1 MEVTQFAKDDV
12 KVKIMTKIPV
22 SGWSYDEGKR
32 CLVENDDPTAFG
44 AGAIQFEVRENVEK
58 FDFYKDDF
66 ENYQDIEDRV
76 IGGISFRGRTY
87 RNIGYDWIQY
97 IAQLDDGRALSIGLR
112 NMDCVPGTMPDIIL
126 NDMTFQEWRHLSE
139 NLYENRLPPQFGAGE
154 SGYLRRVYLKTPNAP
169 GQRVFLRCAAS
180 FFLEIRQYSREKMS
194 CSTQKSLAAGHIMSF
209 QIHPRNGG
217 DAVKLKTFLIT
228 ASLWMGLLGLTA
240 CGGADVRTYQYPETA
255 LLFDSLHI
263 KKTVYS
269 PGVME
274 LYYRGGQ
281 FKDNPIRC
289 YDANFEDL
297 GDQFDHAF
305 RNGVLTVQADFAE
318 QISGLTIEDK
328 DHDTVYH
335 LRYLDS
341 PQFAWLAD
349 TFWLDYGMMTLGDEA
364 RYYSDAERQ
373 AQAERERA
381 EHAQTRNV
389 FALLEGTWISE
400 DGLQKYVFSTDAD
413 GSELRAAEL
422 WRSGTEQMWNGWELR
437 IESAFQ
443 TPYFGGEYGEDVA
456 EHLQEIVLRNSDHAA
471 ADLHLLYDTQNAVIL
486 GGGMTYRR
494 EQG

>member
-1 MEVTQFAKDDV
+1 MKTGSRPNLE
-12 KVKIMTKIPV
+12 
-22 SGWSYDEGKR
+22 
-32 CLVENDDPTAFG
+32 
-44 AGAIQFEVRENVEK
+44 RENPAICEK
-58 FDFYKDDF
+58 
-66 ENYQDIEDRV
+66 
-76 IGGISFRGRTY
+76 S
-87 RNIGYDWIQY
+87 
-97 IAQLDDGRALSIGLR
+97 
-112 NMDCVPGTMPDIIL
+112 
-126 NDMTFQEWRHLSE
+126 
-139 NLYENRLPPQFGAGE
+139 
-154 SGYLRRVYLKTPNAP
+154 
-169 GQRVFLRCAAS
+169 
-180 FFLEIRQYSREKMS
+180 
-194 CSTQKSLAAGHIMSF
+194 
-209 QIHPRNGG
+209 GG

-297 GDQFDHAF
+297 GDQFEHTF

-381 EHAQTRNV
+381 EHAQTHNV

-400 DGLQKYVFSTDAD
+400 DGLQKNVFSTGAD

-422 WRSGTEQMWNGWELR
+422 WRNGTEQMWNGWELR
-437 IESAFQ
+437 VESAFQ
-443 TPYFGGEYGEDVA
+443 TPYFGGEYSEDVA

>member
-1 MEVTQFAKDDV
+1 MKT
-12 KVKIMTKIPV
+12 V
-22 SGWSYDEGKR
+22 SRPNLE
-32 CLVENDDPTAFG
+32 
-44 AGAIQFEVRENVEK
+44 RENPVICEK
-58 FDFYKDDF
+58 
-66 ENYQDIEDRV
+66 
-76 IGGISFRGRTY
+76 S
-87 RNIGYDWIQY
+87 
-97 IAQLDDGRALSIGLR
+97 
-112 NMDCVPGTMPDIIL
+112 
-126 NDMTFQEWRHLSE
+126 
-139 NLYENRLPPQFGAGE
+139 
-154 SGYLRRVYLKTPNAP
+154 
-169 GQRVFLRCAAS
+169 
-180 FFLEIRQYSREKMS
+180 
-194 CSTQKSLAAGHIMSF
+194 
-209 QIHPRNGG
+209 GG

-281 FKDNPIRC
+281 FKDNHIRC
-289 YDANFEDL
+289 YNANFEDL
-297 GDQFDHAF
+297 GDQFEHTF
-305 RNGVLTVQADFAE
+305 QNGVLTVQADFAE

-437 IESAFQ
+437 VESAFQ
-443 TPYFGGEYGEDVA
+443 TPYFGGEYNEDVA